1 VRTAFIAI
9 SVLSLSLASRP
20 ATAQIQGPRLMGPSA
35 ETLQATAALSPVANA
50 TPVASSDSSA
60 NLATVAV
67 ARAGKRTGTA
77 LMIAGA
83 AALVTG
89 LIIDED
95 VVTVAGAIAAGVGLF
110 LYLR

>member
-1 VRTAFIAI
+1 VRAAFIAV
-9 SVLSLSLASRP
+9 SALSLSLISRP
-20 ATAQIQGPRLMGPSA
+20 VVAQTQGTGQIGPSV
-35 ETLQATAALSPVANA
+35 ENFQAAAALR
-50 TPVASSDSSA
+50 PVASAPEQSA
-60 NLATVAV
+60 NLSTVAV
-67 ARAGKRTGTA
+67 ARASKRTGTA

>member
-1 VRTAFIAI
+1 MRAAFIAF
-9 SVLSLSLASRP
+9 SALSLSLISGTVVAQTHGPGLIGPSVQNLQAAAALRP
-20 ATAQIQGPRLMGPSA
+20 AT
-35 ETLQATAALSPVANA
+35 
-50 TPVASSDSSA
+50 TPPEQSA

-67 ARAGKRTGTA
+67 ARAGKRTGSA

>member
-1 VRTAFIAI
+1 MRTAFIAVSAI
-9 SVLSLSLASRP
+9 ALSLLSRP
-20 ATAQIQGPRLMGPSA
+20 ALAQGAVPMGPSVQN
-35 ETLQATAALSPVANA
+35 LQAAAALRPVT
-50 TPVASSDSSA
+50 TPPEQSA

-67 ARAGKRTGTA
+67 ARATKRTGTA

>member
-1 VRTAFIAI
+1 VRAAFIAV
-9 SVLSLSLASRP
+9 SALSLSLISVP
-20 ATAQIQGPRLMGPSA
+20 AVAQTQGPAPIGPSV
-35 ETLQATAALSPVANA
+35 ETLQATAALRPA
-50 TPVASSDSSA
+50 TPPPEQSA

>member
-1 VRTAFIAI
+1 MRAAFIAVSALSI
-9 SVLSLSLASRP
+9 SLLSSP
-20 ATAQIQGPRLMGPSA
+20 AIAQVQGPGLMGPSVQ
-35 ETLQATAALSPVANA
+35 TLQATAALRPVATAA
-50 TPVASSDSSA
+50 TDNSA

-67 ARAGKRTGTA
+67 TRASKRTGTA

>member
-1 VRTAFIAI
+1 MRAAFIAI
-9 SVLSLSLASRP
+9 SALSLSLLSHPAVAQGQGAGLVGASVQNLQAAAALRP
-20 ATAQIQGPRLMGPSA
+20 AT
-35 ETLQATAALSPVANA
+35 
-50 TPVASSDSSA
+50 TPPEQSA

-67 ARAGKRTGTA
+67 ARASKRTGSA

-95 VVTVAGAIAAGVGLF
+95 AVTVAGAIAAGVGLF

>member
-1 VRTAFIAI
+1 VRAAFIAVSALSI
-9 SVLSLSLASRP
+9 SLLSSP
-20 ATAQIQGPRLMGPSA
+20 AIAQVQGPGLMGPSVQ
-35 ETLQATAALSPVANA
+35 TLQATAALRPVPTAA
-50 TPVASSDSSA
+50 TDNSA

-67 ARAGKRTGTA
+67 TRASKRTGTA

>member
-1 VRTAFIAI
+1 MRAAFIAI
-9 SVLSLSLASRP
+9 SALSLSLLSHPAVAQGQGAGLVGASVQNLQAAAALRP
-20 ATAQIQGPRLMGPSA
+20 AT
-35 ETLQATAALSPVANA
+35 
-50 TPVASSDSSA
+50 TPPEQSA

-67 ARAGKRTGTA
+67 ARAGKRTGSA

>member
-1 VRTAFIAI
+1 VAQTQGNGLIGP
-9 SVLSLSLASRP
+9 SVQSLQAAAALRP
-20 ATAQIQGPRLMGPSA
+20 AT
-35 ETLQATAALSPVANA
+35 T
-50 TPVASSDSSA
+50 TPEQSA

-67 ARAGKRTGTA
+67 ARAGKRTGSA

>member
-1 VRTAFIAI
+1 MRAAFIAI

-20 ATAQIQGPRLMGPSA
+20 ATAQVQGPGLMGPSV
-35 ETLQATAALSPVANA
+35 ENLQAAAALRPA
-50 TPVASSDSSA
+50 TPAPEQTA
-60 NLATVAV
+60 NLNTVA
-67 ARAGKRTGTA
+67 ATRAGKRTGTA

>member
-1 VRTAFIAI
+1 MRAAFITI
-9 SVLSLSLASRP
+9 SALSLSLISRP
-20 ATAQIQGPRLMGPSA
+20 VLAQTQGPGLIGPSVQ
-35 ETLQATAALSPVANA
+35 TLQATAALRPVAT
-50 TPVASSDSSA
+50 TPEASA
-60 NLATVAV
+60 NVATVAV

-77 LMIAGA
+77 LIIAGA

>member
-1 VRTAFIAI
+1 VRAAFIAV
-9 SVLSLSLASRP
+9 SVLSLSLLSRP
-20 ATAQIQGPRLMGPSA
+20 AVAQGQGTGLVGASVQN
-35 ETLQATAALSPVANA
+35 LQAAAALR
-50 TPVASSDSSA
+50 PVASAPEQSA
-60 NLATVAV
+60 NLSTVAV
-67 ARAGKRTGTA
+67 ARASKRTGTA

>member
-1 VRTAFIAI
+1 MRAAFIAV
-9 SVLSLSLASRP
+9 SVLSLTILSRP
-20 ATAQIQGPRLMGPSA
+20 VVAQARGPSLIGPSVQ
-35 ETLQATAALSPVANA
+35 TLQATAALRPA
-50 TPVASSDSSA
+50 TTPTAAATDSAA

-67 ARAGKRTGTA
+67 APAGKRTGTA

-95 VVTVAGAIAAGVGLF
+95 AVTVIGAIAAGVGLF

>member
-1 VRTAFIAI
+1 VRAVFIAVSALSI
-9 SVLSLSLASRP
+9 SLLSSP
-20 ATAQIQGPRLMGPSA
+20 AIAQVQGPGLMGPSVQ
-35 ETLQATAALSPVANA
+35 TLQATAALRPVATA
-50 TPVASSDSSA
+50 TDATDSSA

-67 ARAGKRTGTA
+67 ARASKRTGTA